1 VDNSVVL
8 LARAGKIELGQADRY
23 PSWRWNSSVP
33 RLHSASMGCQMS
45 RNGIM
50 TGVIRMNE
58 PIMGAIVLR

>member
-1 VDNSVVL
+1 
-8 LARAGKIELGQADRY
+8 
-23 PSWRWNSSVP
+23 
-33 RLHSASMGCQMS
+33 MGCQMS